1 MRLTTKQAKAR
12 GLKIPNP
19 PAKAPK
25 YGNKKIT
32 VNGVKFDSKAEYEC
46 YLAVCY
52 HFSDS
57 PLQRGF
63 RVDRNTKN
71 VKLTAGIAMRPDFSV
86 GIVGQAPRYYHE
98 FKGFE
103 TDTYKLKKKLWKQY
117 GPCPLVIW
125 KGTGKNLKIV
135 ETITGAIAPLNLGEK

>member
-1 MRLTTKQAKAR
+1 MRLTEKQAKELQKAGR
-12 GLKIPNP
+12 LPKANLR
-19 PAKAPK
+19 AKAHK

-32 VNGVKFDSKAEYEC
+32 VNGAKFDSKAEYEC
-46 YLAVCY
+46 YLAVAY

-57 PLQRGF
+57 PLQRHLI
-63 RVDRNTKN
+63 VDRNTKN
-71 VKLTAGIAMRPDFSV
+71 VKLTAGIAMRPDFV
-86 GIVGQAPRYYHE
+86 IGAKGQPPRFFHE

-103 TDTYKLKKKLWKQY
+103 TPVYKLKKKLWQQF

-135 ETITGAIAPLNLGEK
+135 ETITPTTQQ